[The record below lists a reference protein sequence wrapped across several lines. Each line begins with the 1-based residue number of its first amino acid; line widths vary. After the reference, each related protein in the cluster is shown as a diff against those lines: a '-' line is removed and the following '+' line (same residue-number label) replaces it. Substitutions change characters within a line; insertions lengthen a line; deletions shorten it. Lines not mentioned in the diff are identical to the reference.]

1 MRKFLLSFALLVAGA
16 MTVGAQTPA
25 PVLELSQFGNYPYEL
40 SEADAEKVFALDDLT
55 IAVKINTNSVS
66 GRMALFA
73 TSDPTKEANSSAEG
87 KDSRYVAYGMNGSD
101 VGYLASWKSGDRF
114 TGKSGN
120 GITANTNDMVV
131 VYIINPSNK
140 TFKAYVNGVA
150 EQEKVNVH
158 NDGFMSGYEIATPK
172 MVKDDHP
179 NAKIYI
185 GGGKHS
191 GGDGEVFNG
200 TICNVKV
207 FSGALTTDQIA
218 SMCYPENAVTDHTM
232 FVHGNVYTFQTKRG
246 WLMAQENTDF
256 VYSSGKLNDV
266 TPTEDNANCQW
277 VYYATEKGKYLYNV
291 AVGRFVSYNSANLN
305 SIPLSENPTTSA
317 IEFKNSTLGGY
328 PILLGVE
335 SKVVNHNLTNNSF
348 TYGALLWG
356 DGWTGYHND
365 EGSASLVLSQGAA
378 TAETLAAIKTKV
390 DAFEADNTLAK
401 EELNAAIT
409 AMEEWVTN
417 NVAAGVGKY
426 SYNGDD
432 TFEGKIQT
440 YKDYSAAIIEKN
452 NPAPAEVEAKTAE
465 VEALRNSFVINQ
477 PETGKFYRLK
487 NHQSG
492 WYATSDVRTGETQ
505 HATKLYMANE
515 NNTARTVWYLTADK
529 KLLSYTKGQYLGDMS
544 SDWSFEAIGAEG
556 NVVTFNESAHEG
568 KYQIIPSD
576 GRALYGDQ
584 IRVDAAGSG
593 NNSGNYAWTI
603 EEVTWLP
610 VEINPE
616 VGYATLCSPVELGLN
631 GRVTAYTG
639 TLNGEWLTLT
649 EQDVIPANTGVVL
662 KYIKDAENGYVY
674 LPVQARTT
682 NVVENALVGT
692 TEAVSTSG
700 SIYTLQRHDF
710 DDDGIKE
717 SIAFKQYTG
726 ASLKGFRA
734 YLNASA
740 NAIGI
745 RFEDGTTGI
754 DHSELTIQ
762 NSELIFDL
770 MGRRVETMTEG
781 NIYIVNG
788 KKVIR

>member
-1 MRKFLLSFALLVAGA
+1 MRKLLLSFALLVAGA
-16 MTVGAQTPA
+16 MTVGAQELVLTYENITA
-25 PVLELSQFGNYPYEL
+25 PQELSAEDATKIRGFQNGMTIVADVEITNTSTSYPP
-40 SEADAEKVFALDDLT
+40 
-55 IAVKINTNSVS
+55 SV
-66 GRMALFA
+66 LFA
-73 TSDPTKEANSSAEG
+73 AVADYTSNSTSNNSIWALGFGGNQMRYIVGPRDGGWYSRGSVGTTAKKIIYTNNNGNEFGFYVDGTSTGTLNTSAPQI
-87 KDSRYVAYGMNGSD
+87 ST
-101 VGYLASWKSGDRF
+101 F
-114 TGKSGN
+114 
-120 GITANTNDMVV
+120 ND
-131 VYIINPSNK
+131 
-140 TFKAYVNGVA
+140 
-150 EQEKVNVH
+150 E
-158 NDGFMSGYEIATPK
+158 
-172 MVKDDHP
+172 
-179 NAKIYI
+179 NAKFYL
-185 GGGKHS
+185 GGLVYNNNTEWGN
-191 GGDGEVFNG
+191 FNG
-200 TICNVKV
+200 TISKV
-207 FSGALTTDQIA
+207 EIYDGVLTADQIA
-218 SMCYPENAVTDHTM
+218 ALCYPANAVTDYTK
-232 FVHGNVYTFQTKRG
+232 FVHGNVYTFQTVRG

-266 TPTEDNANCQW
+266 TPAENNANCQW

-291 AVGRFVSYNSANLN
+291 AVGKFVSYNSANLN

-317 IEFKNSTLGGY
+317 IEFQNSTLGGY

-390 DAFEADNTLAK
+390 DAFEADNTVAK
-401 EELNAAIT
+401 EGLNAAIT
-409 AMEEWVTN
+409 AMEEWVAS
-417 NVAAGVGKY
+417 NVGVGVGKY
-426 SYNGDD
+426 TYNGDGTID
-432 TFEGKIQT
+432 AKIQE
-440 YKDYSAAIIEKN
+440 YKDYRDGITEKN

-465 VEALRNSFVINQ
+465 VRALKNSFVINQ

-492 WYATSDVRTGETQ
+492 WYATSDVRTSESS
-505 HATKLYMANE
+505 HNNKLYMANE
-515 NNTARTVWYLTADK
+515 NNTARTVWYLTADN

-568 KYQIIPSD
+568 KYQIIPSS
-576 GRALYGDQ
+576 GRALFGDQ

-610 VEINPE
+610 VEIVPE
-616 VGYATLCSPVELGLN
+616 VGYATLFSPVQLGFN
-631 GRVTAYTG
+631 DRVIAYTG
-639 TLNGEWLTLT
+639 TLGEGWLTLN
-649 EQDVIPANTGVVL
+649 EQTVVPANTGVLLTFESNVEVV
-662 KYIKDAENGYVY
+662 AENDKKYVY
-674 LPVQARTT
+674 LPVQATSVT
-682 NVVENALVGT
+682 DVESALVGY
-692 TEAVSTSG
+692 TETKATFG
-700 SIYTLQRHDF
+700 NPYTLQRHDF
-710 DDDGIKE
+710 DGDEVKE
-717 SIAFKQYTG
+717 SVAFKKYTG
-726 ASLKGFRA
+726 ESLTGYKA
-734 YLNASA
+734 YLVLPTEAP
-740 NAIGI
+740 AIGI

-788 KKVIR
+788 RKVVR